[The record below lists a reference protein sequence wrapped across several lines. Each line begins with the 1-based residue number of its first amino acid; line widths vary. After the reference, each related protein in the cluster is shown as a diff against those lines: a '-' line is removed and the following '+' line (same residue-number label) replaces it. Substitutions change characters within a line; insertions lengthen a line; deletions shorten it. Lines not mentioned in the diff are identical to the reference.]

1 MWWFCTFR
9 GKLSIPITTSYHS
22 RELIICRNASSLP
35 PRLPFLSDVLK
46 MANAKQKHK
55 KKNISIVAVSYR
67 GFWTSTGKPSQKGI
81 ERDADAALHWVLE
94 RYYSSHSSLPARPR
108 KFVIW
113 GQSIGA
119 GVATNLTA
127 HYLNNPLAFQPDHSR
142 GKETTTVVP
151 ITSLILET
159 PFTSIR
165 DLLLAFY
172 PQKWLPYH
180 YLGPFLRSHWDSV
193 QALQQIAQAPGNQ
206 RKPNIFML
214 EAGSDEVVPAGNAQK
229 LEGLCK
235 TLKLDVERRV
245 IGGALHSNVVAKWDG
260 QLAIARFLRENI

>member
-1 MWWFCTFR
+1 M
-9 GKLSIPITTSYHS
+9 YAQ
-22 RELIICRNASSLP
+22 ELMAVYRNASSLP

-46 MANAKQKHK
+46 MADTSQNK

-94 RYYSSHSSLPARPR
+94 RYYFSHSFPPARPR

-127 HYLNNPLAFQPDHSR
+127 HYLNNPLAFQAESDQSR
-142 GKETTTVVP
+142 KKETTTVVP
-151 ITSLILET
+151 ITGLILET

-172 PQKWLPYH
+172 PQKWIPYH

-206 RKPNIFML
+206 RKPKIFML
-214 EAGSDEVVPAGNAQK
+214 EAGSDEVVPAGNAQQ

-235 TLKLDVERRV
+235 TLKLNVERRV

-260 QLAIARFLRENI
+260 QLAIARFLGDDM

>member
-1 MWWFCTFR
+1 M
-9 GKLSIPITTSYHS
+9 YAQ
-22 RELIICRNASSLP
+22 ELMAVYRNASSLP

-46 MANAKQKHK
+46 IANAKQNHK

-94 RYYSSHSSLPARPR
+94 RYYSNSSPPDRLRE
-108 KFVIW
+108 FVIW

-127 HYLNNPLAFQPDHSR
+127 HYLNNPLSFQPDHSR

-193 QALQQIAQAPGNQ
+193 QALQQIAQAPGNPK
-206 RKPNIFML
+206 KPNIFML

>member
-1 MWWFCTFR
+1 MAV
-9 GKLSIPITTSYHS
+9 S
-22 RELIICRNASSLP
+22 RNASSLP
-35 PRLPFLSDVLK
+35 PRLPFLSNVLK
-46 MANAKQKHK
+46 MANAKQKQK

-81 ERDADAALHWVLE
+81 ERDADAALHWALE
-94 RYYSSHSSLPARPR
+94 RYFPHSSPPARPR
-108 KFVIW
+108 KFMIW

-127 HYLNNPLAFQPDHSR
+127 QYLDNPLAFQPDHSR
-142 GKETTTVVP
+142 EKETTTVVP

-159 PFTSIR
+159 PFTSIW

-193 QALQQIAQAPGNQ
+193 QALQRIAQAPGNQ

-245 IGGALHSNVVAKWDG
+245 IGGALHSNAVAKWDG
-260 QLAIARFLRENI
+260 QLAIARLL

>member
-1 MWWFCTFR
+1 MAV
-9 GKLSIPITTSYHS
+9 Y
-22 RELIICRNASSLP
+22 RNASSLP

-46 MANAKQKHK
+46 IANAKQNHK

-81 ERDADAALHWVLE
+81 ERDADAALHWALE
-94 RYYSSHSSLPARPR
+94 RYYSNSSPPDRLRE
-108 KFVIW
+108 FVIW

-127 HYLNNPLAFQPDHSR
+127 HYLNNPLSFQPDHSR

-180 YLGPFLRSHWDSV
+180 YLGPFLRSHWDSL

-206 RKPNIFML
+206 KKPNIFML
-214 EAGSDEVVPAGNAQK
+214 EAGSDEVVPVGNAQK

-260 QLAIARFLRENI
+260 QLTIARFLRENI